1 MKRMRFAV
9 VSAAL
14 LFCAPAFSQI
24 KPCEELKSEIEAK
37 LEKQGVKNYT
47 LEIVPTA
54 KMDEYKDKKLV
65 GSCNGGGNK
74 IYYSRGAKET
84 ELVQPVGKSTC
95 DRACLQQ
102 YVDRYLDAMLAH
114 KVDPELFAK
123 KVIFTENGV
132 RLPFSEKENEGLWY
146 SMSGKGT
153 YKFYIPDIET
163 QQVAFIGT
171 VKEGKAPANAQPGVK
186 PAGPTTIALALR
198 LKIVNNLIKEVEQ
211 LAIRPE
217 TSLFGNSNNNSSM
230 FPPTGEAVEKMGA
243 PHERFSQVIPEAER
257 ASRDELIK
265 VANTYFTGLARND
278 GKGNYLFTEDCVRF
292 ENGMQASTNVL
303 KQFSDGSLK
312 NIVSRIRDR
321 RFVAVDRERGI
332 AFAFGFFDHLNINWT
347 WQIAELFKIEKGKI
361 SRIEAVFQR
370 CPYGMNSGWSTY
382 EKSISE
388 EIQNIK

>member
-1 MKRMRFAV
+1 MRMKLFV
-9 VSAAL
+9 VVILFGSLLPGTLAQAAAKSA
-14 LFCAPAFSQI
+14 
-24 KPCEELKSEIEAK
+24 
-37 LEKQGVKNYT
+37 
-47 LEIVPTA
+47 
-54 KMDEYKDKKLV
+54 
-65 GSCNGGGNK
+65 
-74 IYYSRGAKET
+74 
-84 ELVQPVGKSTC
+84 C
-95 DRACLQQ
+95 DRACLEK

-114 KVDPELFAK
+114 QVDSELFAK
-123 KVIFTENGV
+123 NVIFTENGV
-132 RLPFSEKENEGLWY
+132 RLPFGTEGLWY
-146 SMSGKGT
+146 SMSGKGN
-153 YKFYIPDIET
+153 YKFYVPDIET

-171 VKEGKAPANAQPGVK
+171 VTEGKASTIAKPGVK
-186 PAGPTTIALALR
+186 PAAPTMIALALR
-198 LKIVNNLIKEVEQ
+198 LKIVNKLITEVEQ

-217 TSLFGNSNNNSSM
+217 TSLTGSASNTNSM

-243 PHERFSQVIPEAER
+243 QYGIPHPKFLAAIPEAER

-278 GKGNYLFTEDCVRF
+278 GKGYYPFTEDCVRF

-347 WQIAELFKIEKGKI
+347 WQIAELFRIEKGKI
-361 SRIEAVFQR
+361 SKIEAVFQR